1 MIATVLMV
9 LDVIVCIALIA
20 SVLMQSGK
28 GSGLSDAFGGGGG
41 GAFFGKG
48 NDVDT
53 LMAKVTIGLGYRR
66 CCILH
71 LRRLSGYERGY

>member
-41 GAFFGKG
+41 GAFGKG

-53 LMAKVTIGLGYRR
+53 LMAKVTIGLGTAFG
-66 CCILH
+66 IITLA
-71 LRRLSGYERGY
+71 LAKING

>member
-41 GAFFGKG
+41 FFGKG

-53 LMAKVTIGLGYRR
+53 LMAKVTIGLGTAFG
-66 CCILH
+66 IITLA
-71 LRRLSGYERGY
+71 LAKING

>member
-53 LMAKVTIGLGYRR
+53 LTAKVTIGLGTAFG
-66 CCILH
+66 IITLA
-71 LRRLSGYERGY
+71 LAKING

>member
-1 MIATVLMV
+1 VIATVLMV

-28 GSGLSDAFGGGGG
+28 GSGLSDAFGGGG
-41 GAFFGKG
+41 AFFGKG

-53 LMAKVTIGLGYRR
+53 LMAKVTIGLGTAFG
-66 CCILH
+66 IITLA
-71 LRRLSGYERGY
+71 LAKING

>member
-20 SVLMQSGK
+20 SV
-28 GSGLSDAFGGGGG
+28 
-41 GAFFGKG
+41 G

-53 LMAKVTIGLGYRR
+53 LMAKVTIGLGTAFD
-66 CCILH
+66 IITLA
-71 LRRLSGYERGY
+71 LAKING

>member
-41 GAFFGKG
+41 GGFFGKG

-53 LMAKVTIGLGYRR
+53 LMAKVTIGLGTAFG
-66 CCILH
+66 IITLA
-71 LRRLSGYERGY
+71 LAKING

>member
-28 GSGLSDAFGGGGG
+28 GSGLSYAFGGGGG

-53 LMAKVTIGLGYRR
+53 LMAKVTIGLGTAFG
-66 CCILH
+66 IITLA
-71 LRRLSGYERGY
+71 LAKING

>member
-9 LDVIVCIALIA
+9 LDVSVCIALIA

-41 GAFFGKG
+41 DAFFGKG

-53 LMAKVTIGLGYRR
+53 LMAKVTIGLGTAFG
-66 CCILH
+66 IITLA
-71 LRRLSGYERGY
+71 LAKING

>member
-20 SVLMQSGK
+20 SALMQSGK
-28 GSGLSDAFGGGGG
+28 GSGLSDAFGGGCRESV
-41 GAFFGKG
+41 FGKG

-53 LMAKVTIGLGYRR
+53 LMAKVTIGLGTAFG
-66 CCILH
+66 IITLA
-71 LRRLSGYERGY
+71 LAKING

>member
-9 LDVIVCIALIA
+9 LDVIVSIALIA

-41 GAFFGKG
+41 GGAFFGKG

-53 LMAKVTIGLGYRR
+53 LMAKVTIGLGTTFGV
-66 CCILH
+66 ITLAIAKIT
-71 LRRLSGYERGY
+71 G

>member
-1 MIATVLMV
+1 MLIATVLLG
-9 LDVIVCIALIA
+9 LDVSVCIAWLA
-20 SVLMQSGK
+20 SVLLLSGK

-53 LMAKVTIGLGYRR
+53 LMAKVTIGLGTAFG
-66 CCILH
+66 IITLA
-71 LRRLSGYERGY
+71 LAKING

>member
-1 MIATVLMV
+1 MIATVLVV
-9 LDVIVCIALIA
+9 LDVLVCIALIA

-41 GAFFGKG
+41 GGAFFGKG

-53 LMAKVTIGLGYRR
+53 LMAKVTIGLGTAFG
-66 CCILH
+66 IITLAIAKI
-71 LRRLSGYERGY
+71 SG

>member
-53 LMAKVTIGLGYRR
+53 LMATVTIGLGTAFG
-66 CCILH
+66 IITLA
-71 LRRLSGYERGY
+71 LAKING

>member
-9 LDVIVCIALIA
+9 LDVLVCIALIA

-41 GAFFGKG
+41 GGAFFGKG

-53 LMAKVTIGLGYRR
+53 LMAKVTIGLG
-66 CCILH
+66 IAFGIITLAIAKI
-71 LRRLSGYERGY
+71 SG

>member
-1 MIATVLMV
+1 MKPIRQPVIAYALETPFT
-9 LDVIVCIALIA
+9 LIA

-53 LMAKVTIGLGYRR
+53 LMAKVTIPNRWLPAGKPR
-66 CCILH
+66 
-71 LRRLSGYERGY
+71 SA